1 MAPGRDDLIAANS
14 ARINTAVNSPSKQ
27 TGNLAGAAS
36 SAGTQSYSGPRSRM
50 GGNLDVVSTLDS
62 IVFQGKEGD
71 ASMRGNVAYIRRWKR
86 GNTAQQAGPGGATGG
101 TGSLQDVASFAG
113 IFGPQ
118 STLNQDIKSVFSP
131 ENQKWLQE
139 LPSWDS
145 SIGFTSTYIDENL
158 RLSGDAFKDK
168 FQAFVPGDYGR
179 LAALEAFT
187 PTTKLVPGGNQAN
200 NSVVVATP
208 GNAQSTA
215 ESTTVKTAETPV
227 TGNLKSANPNG
238 FVNALNKVGRSAL
251 GLPPAPP
258 TYAGDVNSLGKAA
271 SLPDGMWQFLFNPS
285 ELELEAGPEFKS
297 AETWGVSDKSNSG
310 QPLHWSH
317 NKNAVLKFNSVLLNG
332 FVFGRKVEAL
342 EQGLLELF
350 MARDGDGQDGPHVLE
365 FVWGK
370 RVFGPC
376 VIKNVSVKEKQWD
389 EGEVVNAE
397 LSFTLEQV
405 PEWTINDGFVDVAR
419 PGRQPTVAAP
429 ATPTTTAAPST
440 TSPPI
445 TPGSENPEGSPGGG
459 QKGGGTADPSNT
471 GSAYRACQKAY
482 ELAEV
487 FSQVEISGNLAKANF
502 RRDNGIVLINE
513 LFRKYEAAYSQGNS
527 SVGTNFIS
535 RVPAQQKPPS
545 IRKSLDSMINAG
557 AFFERQVDLV
567 RNAALR
573 CKAAMENVW
582 NTDCKKLIEDGKKA
596 QTTASNANQTRALC
610 AGITVGKPCNIGPGN
625 FSPKNP
631 CTGKNLRCNARNVY
645 EDI

>member
-145 SIGFTSTYIDENL
+145 SIGFTSTYIDENF
-158 RLSGDAFKDK
+158 RLSGDAFADK

-187 PTTKLVPGGNQAN
+187 PTTKLVPGGNQVN
-200 NSVVVATP
+200 NSVAVTTP

-271 SLPDGMWQFLFNPS
+271 PLPDGMWQFLFNPS

-429 ATPTTTAAPST
+429 DAPATTGTTANAP
-440 TSPPI
+440 
-445 TPGSENPEGSPGGG
+445 
-459 QKGGGTADPSNT
+459 TADPSPTGAGGEPGQGTPAPNAASPADQRLCNWALGESKKFQQLFT
-471 GSAYRACQKAY
+471 RVNNPLTSAAFGDPNSIISSFYNLKGSFYSGSA
-482 ELAEV
+482 
-487 FSQVEISGNLAKANF
+487 EIGNFVDSRVSSGCKKSSYQSTVSNILKTGGNLA
-502 RRDNGIVLINE
+502 
-513 LFRKYEAAYSQGNS
+513 
-527 SVGTNFIS
+527 IS
-535 RVPAQQKPPS
+535 PQQQALQFVRGCTESTKRAIDEWQRTSEKCKPQRVAGQADRATQAQS
-545 IRKSLDSMINAG
+545 
-557 AFFERQVDLV
+557 
-567 RNAALR
+567 
-573 CKAAMENVW
+573 
-582 NTDCKKLIEDGKKA
+582 
-596 QTTASNANQTRALC
+596 ALC
-610 AGITVGKPCNIGPGN
+610 SKYTGRCSTPGERFGTAGQCPQVNSGRGVICSGGVWTPI
-625 FSPKNP
+625 
-631 CTGKNLRCNARNVY
+631 
-645 EDI
+645 